1 MNEKGR
7 KASFRP
13 ASRHSHPPL
22 PDIHQGQPN
31 QRMIH
36 WSSGF
41 RRPVLPAALLVLVL
55 SLAPGSNRGA
65 DPERVSVPSV
75 HLVGIAAAQ
84 SGEPPGTF
92 SETHGDWLVEC
103 TARETTDGQQSR
115 QCGMEQRLALH
126 DEESGQTRQLLTVTL
141 TWPQPDGAA
150 MSVLTPLGLLLDRGV
165 ELEIDTGTGFRLPFR
180 TCLSV
185 GCLAQGQLAGEIL
198 DQLGAGK
205 ILTARMIESTGKQ
218 LLQVQVS
225 LEGFAAA
232 SARLQEAVAQ

>member
-1 MNEKGR
+1 MRAFLCGLR
-7 KASFRP
+7 GLVVAFLVWGVHAP
-13 ASRHSHPPL
+13 AL
-22 PDIHQGQPN
+22 AQTTDPDAATSQAGQP
-31 QRMIH
+31 QD
-36 WSSGF
+36 
-41 RRPVLPAALLVLVL
+41 RPGPVAL
-55 SLAPGSNRGA
+55 
-65 DPERVSVPSV
+65 
-75 HLVGIAAAQ
+75 
-84 SGEPPGTF
+84 GTF

-103 TARETTDGQQSR
+103 TMRETTAGQQSR

-141 TWPQPDGAA
+141 TLPQPDGAA

-185 GCLAQGQLAGEIL
+185 GCLAQGQLTGEVL
-198 DQLGAGK
+198 DQLGGGK
-205 ILTARMIESTGKQ
+205 ILTARMVESTGKQ